1 MSHGKSARPPSTVKT
16 ETSASGDITVFD
28 CWDSV
33 IETKSFFNIDISK
46 TF

>member
-33 IETKSFFNIDISK
+33 IEKKAILLLI
-46 TF
+46 